1 MVATRAVKM
10 VYLMAVMKG
19 EKMVEM
25 KGDYLVVTM
34 DEPMVATLVVMK
46 GDYLVVTMEEP
57 MVDKLAVLWA
67 KVMVYY

>member
-34 DEPMVATLVVMK
+34 DEPMV
-46 GDYLVVTMEEP
+46 
-57 MVDKLAVLWA
+57 DKLAVLWA